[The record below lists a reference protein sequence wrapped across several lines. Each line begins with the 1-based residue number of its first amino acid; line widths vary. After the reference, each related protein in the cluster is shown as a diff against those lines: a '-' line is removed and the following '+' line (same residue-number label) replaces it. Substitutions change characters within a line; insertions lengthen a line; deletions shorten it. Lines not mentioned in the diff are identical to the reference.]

1 MVQRTEDWMREAEAE
16 LLTARDLLAC
26 GLWSRRCF
34 NCWQA
39 AGKASKA
46 VGGYFRQNSVGQ
58 NLGLLI
64 RDLRAFVASP
74 ESFHQ
79 ACVRLNR
86 YHIPALY
93 PTAFDRVAP
102 VDQFFEQGAREAV
115 QDAELVSELARS
127 VIAAS
132 GV

>member
-1 MVQRTEDWMREAEAE
+1 MVQRTEEMREAKAE
-16 LLTARDLLAC
+16 LMTARDLRAC

-34 NCWQA
+34 NCRQA
-39 AGKASKA
+39 AGKALKA

-64 RDLRAFVASP
+64 RDLRAFVATP

-79 ACVRLNR
+79 ACIRLNR

-93 PTAFDRVAP
+93 PTAFDRGAP

-115 QDAELVSELARS
+115 QDADLVLELARS
-127 VIAAS
+127 VIAAPR
-132 GV
+132 V